1 MKKLLGLVFVFSV
14 FGCVGCSQ
22 PNNKPEVVSE
32 GIIYHVEYKLENGGT
47 GGFTR
52 VNDSKCV
59 PGGNGSWNVDAYG
72 KLTDNY
78 LIITYP
84 QKKELGPQIIPTN
97 RLISIQFGDG
107 GIKKVEENAPK
118 GSISGGDKPNLS
130 FFSHKDFHCIMFLA

>member
-1 MKKLLGLVFVFSV
+1 MARLLGLVIA
-14 FGCVGCSQ
+14 FGLIVCVGCS
-22 PNNKPEVVSE
+22 PSASKPQVVSE
-32 GIIYHVEYKLENGGT
+32 GIIYTVEYKLENGST

-52 VNDSKCV
+52 FNDSKAV

-84 QKKELGPQIIPTN
+84 QKKDLGPFIIPAD

-107 GIKKVEENAPK
+107 GIKKVDENAPK
-118 GSISGGDKPNLS
+118 GSVGKSDI
-130 FFSHKDFHCIMFLA
+130 